1 MHKMLRS
8 LSSLQW
14 PASPYLGMGSEVSIV
29 VSLVFLV
36 GRDIGEATP
45 DLTLYDYSHEVTH

>member
-1 MHKMLRS
+1 MYEMLRS

-36 GRDIGEATP
+36 GRVTSEATP
-45 DLTLYDYSHEVTH
+45 DLALCDYSHEVTH